1 MAAGED
7 KSRQVDK
14 DIRSENSRRVDLT
27 AAAQK
32 SRCVDKDVRAEKSRQ
47 VD

>member
-1 MAAGED
+1 MTTGTEETKWVGMAAGED

-27 AAAQK
+27 AAA
-32 SRCVDKDVRAEKSRQ
+32 
-47 VD
+47 